1 MIPHSYSFLSLFVIE
16 RFDISYNQF
25 TGTLPEVIGGLTDLK
40 EFLVSQTYL
49 SGTLPESLSNWSHLS
64 E

>member
-49 SGTLPESLSNWSHLS
+49 EHAV
-64 E
+64 